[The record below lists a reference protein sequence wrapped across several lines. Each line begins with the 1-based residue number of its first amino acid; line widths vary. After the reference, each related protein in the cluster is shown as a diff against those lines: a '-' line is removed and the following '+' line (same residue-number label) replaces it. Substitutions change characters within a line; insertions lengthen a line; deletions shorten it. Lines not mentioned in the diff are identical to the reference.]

1 MAFQELLAISQTYFP
16 TLKIKYKDQSLLMKL
31 LATLLFFDKNFMT
44 SCTRFYNTIYMPRRS
59 FIKLRPISSV
69 VLFLHELARLHS
81 SEKQACLSTLYVI
94 WRLSQ
99 KMHFKAHLE
108 TETQKFVH
116 ELHKPWLQTSS
127 LEKQF
132 KVAKEKIQDGE
143 RPYSDP
149 IFDILDKLIDKV

>member
-1 MAFQELLAISQTYFP
+1 MAFQDLIATSQNHFP
-16 TLKIKYKDQSLLMKL
+16 ALKIKHKDQSPLMKF
-31 LATLLFFDKNFMT
+31 LAKLLFFDKDFMT
-44 SCTRFYNTIYMPRRS
+44 GCTRVCNTIYIPRHS

-69 VLFLHELARLHS
+69 VLLLHELARLHS

-99 KMHFKAHLE
+99 KLHFKAHLE

-116 ELHKPWLQTSS
+116 ELHKPWLRTSA

-132 KVAKEKIQDGE
+132 KVAMEKIQNGE

-149 IFDILDKLIDKV
+149 IFDILDELIDKA